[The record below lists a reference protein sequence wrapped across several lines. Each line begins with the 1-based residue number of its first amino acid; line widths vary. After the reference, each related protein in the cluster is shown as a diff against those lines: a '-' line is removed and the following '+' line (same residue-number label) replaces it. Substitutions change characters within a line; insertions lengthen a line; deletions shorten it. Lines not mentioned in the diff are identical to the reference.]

1 MSELSSRPADETI
14 AIEGLSE
21 QAEIIVD
28 RWGIPHIRAG
38 NQADL
43 FFAQGFNAAR
53 DRLWQIDLWRKR
65 GLGLLARDF
74 GPGYLAQD
82 EASRAFLF
90 RGDMAKEWPSYAA
103 DTQAIVRSFVAGLNT
118 YVALTEREP
127 ARLPVEFTLAG
138 TRPDRWQP
146 EDVVRIRSHAL
157 TRNALSEVLRANIVS
172 AYGHETDLLRK
183 NLEPAVVPGQAGDV
197 DLTQI
202 PVEIL
207 DLFKLA
213 TAGVTFSPER
223 LACRLEEAG
232 KWTKVNALAEVIADS
247 TWTGSNNWAV
257 GPDLTATG
265 RPVMAGDPHRA
276 HAVPS
281 LRYLVH
287 LSAPGL
293 DVIGA
298 GEPAVPGISMGHNGT
313 IAFTQTI
320 FGSDQED
327 VYVYETEP
335 GNPDRY
341 RYKGDW
347 VSMISIEERFQVK
360 GAPDQVRRLRFTRH
374 GPVVSADPDK
384 RIAFAIRSV
393 WFEPGAAAYLG
404 GLSSMRAKTLPEFR
418 DAIRRFATPSLN
430 HVYADVKGAIAWL
443 PFGMTP
449 VRRNWDGLT
458 PVPGD
463 GRFEWDGFIDLDDMP
478 CLVNPPAGFVAS
490 ANEANVPATWDHEKV
505 RIGYEWL
512 ENSRAVR
519 IAEALGRKPAGEK
532 HSVAASMA
540 LQTDVT
546 SVPARRLRGL
556 IEAVA
561 PGTDADLAAARAMLL
576 GWDEKLDAGSAA
588 GALSELWFTRHLK
601 PALLALFVPDPRLQ
615 PLMLPLDVEGLLQ
628 ALERPGKPFGADPA
642 AGRDSLIG
650 RTLASAWREAQ
661 GLLGP
666 DPAAWQW
673 GRLHHGQFDHPLS
686 AVAGPEAAAMLNVG
700 PLAKGG
706 SASTVMHAAYRPQ
719 DFRVVIGASVRFVL
733 DVGNWD
739 ASYCINAPGQSGD
752 PRSPHYRDLSVH
764 WAKGDYVPF
773 LYSREAVDAAAGQRI
788 RLVPA
793 QAS

>member
-1 MSELSSRPADETI
+1 MSEQSSRSADETI
-14 AIEGLSE
+14 VIESLSE
-21 QAEIIVD
+21 PAEIVVD

-38 NQADL
+38 SQADL
-43 FFAQGFNAAR
+43 FFAQGFNAGR

-82 EASRAFLF
+82 EASRAFLY
-90 RGDMAKEWPSYAA
+90 RGDMAKEWVSYAPDA
-103 DTQAIVRSFVAGLNT
+103 QAIIRSFVAGINA

-127 ARLPVEFTLAG
+127 GRLPVEFGLAG
-138 TRPDRWQP
+138 TKPDRWQP

-157 TRNALSEVLRANIVS
+157 TRNALSEVLRANIVT
-172 AYGHETDLLRK
+172 AYGHEIDLLRK
-183 NLEPAVVPGQAGDV
+183 NLEPAVVPGNAGEV
-197 DLTQI
+197 DLAAI
-202 PVEIL
+202 PIEIL

-213 TAGVTFSPER
+213 TAGVTFTPER

-232 KWTKVNALAEVIADS
+232 KWTKVNALAEVIADA

-257 GPDLTATG
+257 APALTETG
-265 RPVMAGDPHRA
+265 RPVIAGDPHRA

-327 VYVYETEP
+327 VYVYETES

-347 VSMISIEERFQVK
+347 VSMTSIEERFAVK

-374 GPVVSADPDK
+374 GPVVSADTDK
-384 RIAFAIRSV
+384 RVAFAIRSV

-404 GLSSMRAKTLPEFR
+404 GLSSMRATSLPEFR
-418 DAIRRFATPSLN
+418 AAIRRFATPSLN
-430 HVYADVKGAIAWL
+430 HVYADVKGSIAWL

-478 CLVNPPAGFVAS
+478 HAIDPPAGFVAS
-490 ANEANVPATWDHEKV
+490 ANEANVPEPWDHDKV

-512 ENSRAVR
+512 ENSRALR
-519 IAEALGRKPAGEK
+519 IAEALAGPPSGEK
-532 HSVAASMA
+532 HSVRASMA

-546 SVPARRLRGL
+546 SIPARRLRGL
-556 IEAVA
+556 IEAIA
-561 PGTDADLAAARAMLL
+561 PGADADLAAARTLLL
-576 GWDEKLDAGSAA
+576 GWDEKLEAGSAA

-615 PLMLPLDVEGLLQ
+615 PLMVPLDVESLLQ
-628 ALERPGKPFGADPA
+628 ALERPGAAFGAQPAAARDRLVGETLAAAWREAGTLLGADPA
-642 AGRDSLIG
+642 
-650 RTLASAWREAQ
+650 T
-661 GLLGP
+661 
-666 DPAAWQW
+666 WQW

-686 AVAGPEAAAMLNVG
+686 AVAGPEAAATLNVG

-739 ASYCINAPGQSGD
+739 ASVCINSPGQSGD

-764 WAKGDYVPF
+764 WAKGEYVPF
-773 LYSREAVDAAAGQRI
+773 LYSREAVDAAAEKRI

-793 QAS
+793 GA

>member
-1 MSELSSRPADETI
+1 MSEQSSRSADETI
-14 AIEGLSE
+14 VIESLSE
-21 QAEIIVD
+21 PAEIVVD

-38 NQADL
+38 SQADL
-43 FFAQGFNAAR
+43 FFAQGFNAGR

-90 RGDMAKEWPSYAA
+90 RGDMAKEWVSYAPDA
-103 DTQAIVRSFVAGLNT
+103 QAIIRSFVAGINA

-127 ARLPVEFTLAG
+127 GRLPVEFGLAG
-138 TRPDRWQP
+138 TKPDRWQP

-157 TRNALSEVLRANIVS
+157 TRNALSEVLRANIVT

-183 NLEPAVVPGQAGDV
+183 NLEPAVVPGNAGEV
-197 DLTQI
+197 DLAAI

-213 TAGVTFSPER
+213 TAGVTFTPER

-232 KWTKVNALAEVIADS
+232 KWTKVNALAEVIADA

-257 GPDLTATG
+257 APALTETG
-265 RPVMAGDPHRA
+265 RPVIAGDPHRA

-327 VYVYETEP
+327 VYVYETES

-347 VSMISIEERFQVK
+347 VSMTSIEERFAVK

-374 GPVVSADPDK
+374 GPVVSADTDK
-384 RIAFAIRSV
+384 RVAFAIRSV

-404 GLSSMRAKTLPEFR
+404 GLSSMRATSLPEFR
-418 DAIRRFATPSLN
+418 AAIRRFATPSLN
-430 HVYADVKGAIAWL
+430 HVYADVKGSIAWL

-478 CLVNPPAGFVAS
+478 HAIDPPAGFVAS
-490 ANEANVPATWDHEKV
+490 ANEANVPEPWDHDKV

-512 ENSRAVR
+512 ENSRALR
-519 IAEALGRKPAGEK
+519 IAEALAGPPSGEK
-532 HSVAASMA
+532 HSVRASMA

-546 SVPARRLRGL
+546 SIPARRLRGL
-556 IEAVA
+556 IEAIV
-561 PGTDADLAAARAMLL
+561 PGTDADLAAARTLLL
-576 GWDEKLDAGSAA
+576 GWDEKLEAGSAA

-615 PLMLPLDVEGLLQ
+615 PLMVPLDVESLLQ
-628 ALERPGKPFGADPA
+628 ALERPGAAFGAQPA
-642 AGRDSLIG
+642 AARD
-650 RTLASAWREAQ
+650 
-661 GLLGP
+661 
-666 DPAAWQW
+666 
-673 GRLHHGQFDHPLS
+673 RLVG
-686 AVAGPEAAAMLNVG
+686 AKAG
-700 PLAKGG
+700 
-706 SASTVMHAAYRPQ
+706 HC
-719 DFRVVIGASVRFVL
+719 SVRIPPP
-733 DVGNWD
+733 GSGAGCIT
-739 ASYCINAPGQSGD
+739 ASSTIP
-752 PRSPHYRDLSVH
+752 
-764 WAKGDYVPF
+764 
-773 LYSREAVDAAAGQRI
+773 
-788 RLVPA
+788 
-793 QAS
+793 